1 MSQTHLFY
9 QQKSERMVLLGP
21 EGREAA
27 GREVAGRAA
36 DRCATDG
43 RVAAVRADDRCATDG
58 RVAAVRADDRCVAA
72 GSGAPRGDR

>member
-1 MSQTHLFY
+1 
-9 QQKSERMVLLGP
+9 MVLLGP
-21 EGREAA
+21 EGRGAA

-43 RVAAVRADDRCATDG
+43 RE
-58 RVAAVRADDRCVAA
+58 AAVRADDRCVAA

>member
-1 MSQTHLFY
+1 
-9 QQKSERMVLLGP
+9 MVLLGP

-43 RVAAVRADDRCATDG
+43 RE
-58 RVAAVRADDRCVAA
+58 AA